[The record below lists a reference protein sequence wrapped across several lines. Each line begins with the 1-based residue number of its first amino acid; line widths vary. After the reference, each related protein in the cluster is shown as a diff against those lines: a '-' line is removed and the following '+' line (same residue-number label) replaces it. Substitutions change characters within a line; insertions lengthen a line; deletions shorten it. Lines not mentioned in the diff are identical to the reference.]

1 MSLTRGQR
9 WSFFF
14 VLRVITQLWLL
25 GCSRWQ
31 RRFFGFSSFSGLSFN
46 GNHLAFLSLFF
57 CPTPLFFFL
66 LLLLSRAKQPFFFFF
81 LYTRL
86 VVLFRRELECTC
98 LLVLQVTSKQFFFPS
113 MEGDSVHLT
122 HHNHNYHFETATT
135 TTKKNQQQQKRERGE
150 TE

>member
-57 CPTPLFFFL
+57 LSNATFFFCCCCFHVQSN
-66 LLLLSRAKQPFFFFF
+66 LSFFF